1 MSGIRFSQSLKKVI
15 PYSEKFSTETDNL
28 TFKSFIFEI
37 NSFIKKFEYHV
48 KFVTG
53 HKIEWIMMS
62 PNSLDHFLYNYN
74 KKKKCI
80 L

>member
-1 MSGIRFSQSLKKVI
+1 MRYLVQSETEKGNTMLRKI
-15 PYSEKFSTETDNL
+15 LHRDRQPYTC

-48 KFVTG
+48 KFATG

-62 PNSLDHFLYNYN
+62 PNNNYLDHFL
-74 KKKKCI
+74 
-80 L
+80 